1 MEWLAK
7 PATGHRRIA
16 QIDHAT
22 WRLGVAPLDASRTL
36 MATATAPTGSAAL
49 PRASMCGSALAAA
62 AHSGAAAPAAALAL
76 LRVPHVIQRDG
87 TARHVA
93 AAVLRRQLCHAR
105 SYVASR
111 QRRRCARRWPLQLLP
126 QLCRAQAFVASRRRW
141 WRARRRP
148 LLLRE
153 RLCCACPCVVIA
165 TAVSAPRSRPTCC
178 LSSFAA
184 RGNAWCCDRGAGAHG
199 SGPPAFGSGPPV
211 ESVAPPGAPL
221 RGSAS
226 AVALCSAAAT
236 PAASTALPRAP
247 TCMAA
252 RKRLRPARRR
262 PLMLCRQLCRARPCV
277 AAHLLLRRA

>member
-62 AHSGAAAPAAALAL
+62 ARSGAAAPAAALAP

-153 RLCCACPCVVIA
+153 RFCCACPCVSSPPRCRLLGRGPPAASAASPRVAMRGVA
-165 TAVSAPRSRPTCC
+165 TAVPAPT
-178 LSSFAA
+178 AV
-184 RGNAWCCDRGAGAHG
+184 AHL
-199 SGPPAFGSGPPV
+199 P
-211 ESVAPPGAPL
+211 
-221 RGSAS
+221 S
-226 AVALCSAAAT
+226 AVAH
-236 PAASTALPRAP
+236 LPS
-247 TCMAA
+247 
-252 RKRLRPARRR
+252 
-262 PLMLCRQLCRARPCV
+262 Q
-277 AAHLLLRRA
+277 